1 MNSLSRFF
9 RILIAFVAALGICP
23 GVAASLIVTSDVLT
37 IFNLEKPTGKFDEPS
52 LSGFEYLISDRT
64 GEFRQNDQYLIAG
77 EESLPGTTLAKD
89 LGGLADLSGT
99 ALDFSIRYN
108 LVGGRNFSFSID
120 DPLAG
125 AASILCWGVNCPA
138 GSISAETIGGL
149 APVTQFNGLQIQV
162 RAQDVAA
169 SIVSISNLV
178 FTGPAIAPGSD
189 TLFDGTVTPTTASTI
204 PGDPP
209 GRIIQWLL
217 GDSLDLALNEWEL
230 SGTVDITRNEA
241 IEDLTK
247 VRLAVDLVN
256 DLRLPLPPEE
266 PAETPVPATL
276 WLFSIAFAGL
286 MTSRCRK

>member
-1 MNSLSRFF
+1 MNSLSKFL
-9 RILIAFVAALGICP
+9 RIPTVFIATLGICP
-23 GVAASLIVTSDVLT
+23 GVAASLIVTSNALT

-52 LSGFEYLISDRT
+52 LSGFEYLVSDRT
-64 GEFRQNDQYLIAG
+64 GEFRQNDQYLVAG
-77 EESLPGTTLAKD
+77 EESLPATTLATD

-108 LVGGRNFSFSID
+108 LVGGRNFTFSID
-120 DPLAG
+120 DPLSG
-125 AASILCWGVNCPA
+125 AASILCWGGNCPA
-138 GSISAETIGGL
+138 GSMSAETIGGL

-162 RAQDVAA
+162 RAQEVAA
-169 SIVSISNLV
+169 SSVSISNLV
-178 FTGPAIAPGSD
+178 FTGLPIAPGSD
-189 TLFDGTVTPTTASTI
+189 ALFDGTVTPATASTI

-217 GDSLDLALNEWEL
+217 GDSLDLVMNEWEL
-230 SGTVDITRNEA
+230 SGTVAIARIEA

-266 PAETPVPATL
+266 PIETPLPATL

-286 MTSRCRK
+286 MTFMSRK